1 MIFSK
6 LSEFGVVVM
15 GMSPSGETYNEK
27 GEGLPLLN
35 GPTEFTNTCP
45 IPKLFTTDSKRECKD
60 GDLIFCVRGSTTGKM
75 NWSDQIY
82 SIGRGVCAIR
92 GNNNIDTKY
101 IRYCIEHNLQGLLA
115 VAGGGTFPNLKKDD
129 IGNFQISIINNRKK
143 IVEIL
148 SSYDDLIENNL
159 KRIKLLEET
168 AQNIYKEW
176 FVNFRFPNYENTP
189 FNEETG
195 LPVGW
200 KKGKVSDLCE
210 VKSGY
215 AFKSKDWKTEGNPV
229 IKIKNITNNTVD
241 INDCDYVDDE
251 VAKNA
256 EKFELFEGDVL
267 IAMTG
272 ATVGKVGLIPKI
284 DKRIYINQR
293 VGLFRPFSELQN
305 NVYLIFAFFMTDDAL
320 KQILNFAGG
329 AAQPNISSTQIA
341 EIELNIGSEKIQKI
355 FQYKINPIMQQIQ
368 ILYNQNQKLKESRDI
383 LLPRLMNRTIE
394 V

>member
-1 MIFSK
+1 MRLLK
-6 LSEFGVVVM
+6 LSEFGTVVM
-15 GMSPSGETYNEK
+15 GMSPSGKTYNEK

-45 IPKLFTTDSKRECKD
+45 IPKLYTIDSKRECKE

-92 GNNNIDTKY
+92 GNNLIDTKY
-101 IRYCIEHNLQGLLA
+101 IRYCIEHNLQGLLS

-129 IGNFQISIINNRKK
+129 IGNFEIPIVDNREK

-148 SSYDDLIENNL
+148 SAYDDLIENNL

-189 FNEETG
+189 INQETG
-195 LPVGW
+195 LPEGW
-200 KKGKVSDLCE
+200 EASTLGNVC
-210 VKSGY
+210 VKISSGGTPSRNKPD
-215 AFKSKDWKTEGNPV
+215 FWNEKDYPWVKT
-229 IKIKNITNNTVD
+229 K
-241 INDCDYVDDE
+241 
-251 VAKNA
+251 
-256 EKFELFEGDVL
+256 
-267 IAMTG
+267 
-272 ATVGKVGLIPKI
+272 
-284 DKRIYINQR
+284 
-293 VGLFRPFSELQN
+293 ELQDNFIFEVEEYVSKSALENSSTKLFQEGSVVMAIYASPTLGRLGILTKECCFNQAMVGFQVSNKISNQFLYLKLNEERKNLN
-305 NVYLIFAFFMTDDAL
+305 NKAI
-320 KQILNFAGG
+320 G
-329 AAQPNISSTQIA
+329 AAQQNISVQKVKDHEIILPNQ
-341 EIELNIGSEKIQKI
+341 EIIELFTKKVEFVFSQKRV
-355 FQYKINPIMQQIQ
+355 
-368 ILYNQNQKLKESRDI
+368 LGEQNQKLKEARDI